1 MSRAKSRPSA
11 YGNDASTLRWIYA
24 FILPGL
30 LVFLAFYLYP
40 ILTVVVTSFTSWDG
54 FNVPGFIG
62 VTNYIKMFTNA
73 HFLQSLVN
81 LILWSLIAMTLH
93 TGYGVV
99 VAFVLR
105 RKLPLWRWA
114 QTLFM
119 VPNVISVAAWAM
131 IYKYFFRND
140 IGILNSLLRLI
151 DPLFAVDW
159 FFQEPWAFWA
169 ITLTWLFYAVIVTL
183 LVQGDLLAIPAQL
196 HEAAIIDGASEW
208 QMIWKID
215 LPLCRN
221 SIGTGIICSITAR
234 IAMYESIYLTTN
246 GAGKTMNIPVLLVRA
261 IQDSRYGYANA
272 HAVIMLI
279 LGVLTLLLVNR
290 LFRMDESVY

>member
-1 MSRAKSRPSA
+1 MHSVKSRSRA
-11 YGNDASTLRWIYA
+11 YGNDRSTLSWIYA

-40 ILTVVVTSFTSWDG
+40 IVTVVFTSFTSWDG
-54 FNVPGFIG
+54 FNVPRFIG
-62 VTNYIKMFTNA
+62 IANYLKMFTNA
-73 HFLQSLVN
+73 LFLQSLLN

-105 RKLPLWRWA
+105 KKLPLWRLT

-140 IGILNSLLRLI
+140 IGILNSLIRMI
-151 DPLFAVDW
+151 NPLFTADW
-159 FFQEPWAFWA
+159 FFEEPWAFWA

-183 LVQGDLLAIPAQL
+183 LVQGDLLAIPSQL

-246 GAGKTMNIPVLLVRA
+246 GAGNTMNIPVLLVRS

-279 LGVLTLLLVNR
+279 LGVLTLVLVNR

>member
-1 MSRAKSRPSA
+1 MSRVKSRPRT

-24 FILPGL
+24 FILPGF

-54 FNVPGFIG
+54 FNAPGFIG
-62 VTNYIKMFTNA
+62 VTNYIKMFNNA

-105 RKLPLWRWA
+105 RKLPLWRFA

-140 IGILNSLLRLI
+140 IGILNSLIRLI
-151 DPLFAVDW
+151 DPLFAADW

-183 LVQGDLLAIPAQL
+183 LVQGDLLAIPSQL
-196 HEAAIIDGASEW
+196 HEAAIIDGATEW
-208 QMIWKID
+208 QRIWKID